1 MRLLERVPLLPA
13 LTAGSSSLQQS
24 MFALHGRPVRFGAS
38 MTLASNST
46 STSASASTSTSAFTT
61 APASAQT
68 QTQTPATAPATAPE
82 VAGAAAGAASPSPS
96 LPAAVDE
103 RRLLNLNQ
111 TLRKEAD
118 DAEAEAEQ
126 QPTSQ
131 ASPQSSSPSTQV
143 QQQQQQQR
151 LTLASWLG
159 ISEQQITR
167 FKDEIAHFLT
177 AIKPSVLDEVRRE
190 NESLEAALGK
200 REFRE
205 FKAYMQRMHTL
216 EKKLRDVE
224 ADLNDVRV
232 SSQVCVCAFLLYS
245 TSSVHSHLQSTLS

>member
-1 MRLLERVPLLPA
+1 MHERLRLLERVPLLPA

-46 STSASASTSTSAFTT
+46 STSTT
-61 APASAQT
+61 AFATSLASG

-82 VAGAAAGAASPSPS
+82 VAGAAAGAASPPAAS
-96 LPAAVDE
+96 AAVDE

-143 QQQQQQQR
+143 QQQQQR

-177 AIKPSVLDEVRRE
+177 SIKPSVLDEVRRE

-232 SSQVCVCAFLLYS
+232 SSQVCVYAFLLYS
-245 TSSVHSHLQSTLS
+245 TS

>member
-46 STSASASTSTSAFTT
+46 STSASASASTSTSAFTT

-82 VAGAAAGAASPSPS
+82 VAGAAAGAASPS

-143 QQQQQQQR
+143 QQQQQR

>member
-82 VAGAAAGAASPSPS
+82 VAGAAAGAASPS

-143 QQQQQQQR
+143 QQQQQR